1 MSRTEHSA
9 AGWVGAAGED
19 SNPEAPSNDITRPT
33 LRRRVAEDGHQ
44 SPRTGPHVDSR
55 RTRCEW
61 RSPPPAHQPSPTAPA
76 RPGIAPHRK
85 RIDSFPPEIDF
96 FQLRGD
102 FRLTRIDFRRLEI
115 N

>member
-33 LRRRVAEDGHQ
+33 LRSRPAEDGHQ

-55 RTRCEW
+55 RARCEW
-61 RSPPPAHQPSPTAPA
+61 RSPPPAYQPPPVDSG
-76 RPGIAPHRK
+76 RMGITPRRK
-85 RIDSFPPEIDF
+85 RIDSFPPKIDF
-96 FQLRGD
+96 LQLRGD
-102 FRLTRIDFRRLEI
+102 FRLTR
-115 N
+115 